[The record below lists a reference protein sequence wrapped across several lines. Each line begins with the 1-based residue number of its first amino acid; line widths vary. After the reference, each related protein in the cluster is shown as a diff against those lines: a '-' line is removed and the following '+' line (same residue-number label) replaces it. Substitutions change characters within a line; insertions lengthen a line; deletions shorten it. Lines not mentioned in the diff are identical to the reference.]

1 MKFLITENQ
10 IEKVVFRYLDNQGL
24 IRIGEG
30 NAIYFVYSE
39 LDEFVQ
45 ISYLKNIEH
54 CFIYWGLI
62 IEISN
67 MFSLE
72 EVDSEEIIGRWVEN
86 ILNMRVVTTRI
97 AMMWMRIRLRIS

>member
-86 ILNMRVVTTRI
+86 ILNMRVVNTYSSAFIPVVT
-97 AMMWMRIRLRIS
+97 LRIS